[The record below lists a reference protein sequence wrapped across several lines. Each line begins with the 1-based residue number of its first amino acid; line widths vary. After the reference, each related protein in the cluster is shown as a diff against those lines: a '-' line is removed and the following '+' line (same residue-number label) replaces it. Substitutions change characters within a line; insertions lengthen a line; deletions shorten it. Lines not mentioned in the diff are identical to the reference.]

1 MNRPFDPTLEKI
13 ALAASIA
20 LYPFNG
26 DIYTMRLLV
35 DYKDRHGV
43 DHNMDVLDT
52 LLRGTKTAQL
62 IKRIRSE
69 LPEGCTLSAI
79 TSVDLGRPIYIKQGF
94 LEECIQEQGMPVPDD
109 LYAVLLAHG
118 MKPVQEEDTQ

>member
-1 MNRPFDPTLEKI
+1 MNRQFDPALDKI

-43 DHNMDVLDT
+43 DHNMDALAT
-52 LLRGTKTAQL
+52 LLRGTTTAKL
-62 IKRIRSE
+62 IECIRNE
-69 LPEGCTLSAI
+69 LPDGCTLSAI
-79 TSVDLGRPIYIKQGF
+79 TSVDLARPIYIKQGF
-94 LEECIQEQGMPVPDD
+94 LEECIREQGMPVPDD
-109 LYAVLLAHG
+109 LDAVLLARG
-118 MKPVQEEDTQ
+118 MKPVQEEVTR